1 MTLLQKNG
9 RTDEKVED
17 YPQDRAKEL
26 RVESLLC
33 RLKYRNTLPE
43 LPFDPKFLAYPL
55 EPSRFL
61 QYVATSLERNYKHE
75 LLTETDVGVDVD
87 LIDPDVFK
95 IDKSVKLHPDDERL
109 LEDDTPAAINARKS
123 RHQKSVSW
131 LRRTEY
137 ISTEMYNRWNK
148 SDKVE
153 SKLGYSVKR
162 HLNEEIVYRD
172 RESQIAAIEATFR
185 AAKKPIT
192 KHYSKPNVHAVEVL
206 PVLPDFTLWRYPCA
220 QVIFDDDP
228 ARKNKSN
235 AEQKE
240 EVNQAMIRGMV
251 DESGDHF
258 VAYFL
263 PTESTKQLRRLDIEN
278 HVPYT
283 EGAAYEYELAREYNW
298 NVKNKT
304 MANYEENYFFVFRKD
319 GVFYNE
325 LETRV
330 RLSKRRKL
338 TQSGSF
344 MTGGGGGGGALPAP
358 KTRLIVHHRDFTDEE
373 LKAQTDRLYML
384 EHDVEDEEEED
395 EDEEE
400 EDGAHR
406 AHERSGDTEHGSPSE
421 GHSEACEDELH
432 NPADNDAQEE
442 DTDEFRETQSEGSE
456 VEEVPARSSHSAK
469 KSMAKRSPS
478 EDEEEEEQDVEEE
491 DEEDEEDDDL
501 ADSPPPVSPPQRSR
515 RPSATGSGSA
525 SKKSAAPAKSRHA
538 KKALVSD
545 DDFTDTDD
553 EEVPNKP
560 SKTHKPASG
569 QRTTAPPVKTSQ
581 VFDSDDEDESDLSDL
596 SD

>member
-1 MTLLQKNG
+1 MTLSQNG
-9 RTDEKVED
+9 RASDDKVDEYQHE
-17 YPQDRAKEL
+17 RAKEL
-26 RVESLLC
+26 RPESLLC
-33 RLKYRNTLPE
+33 RLKYKNALPE

-75 LLTETDVGVDVD
+75 LLTETDVGVEVD
-87 LIDPDVFK
+87 LIDPDIFK

-109 LEDDTPAAINARKS
+109 LEDENPAAINARKS

-137 ISTEMYNRWNK
+137 ISTELYNRWNK

-172 RESQIAAIEATFR
+172 RESQIAAIEATFK
-185 AAKKPIT
+185 AAKKPIV

-206 PVLPDFTLWRYPCA
+206 PVLPDFALWRYPCA

-263 PTESTKQLRRLDIEN
+263 PTESTKQLRRLDAEN
-278 HVPYT
+278 RIPYT

-319 GVFYNE
+319 GVYYNE

-344 MTGGGGGGGALPAP
+344 VTGGGGGVPSAP
-358 KTRLIVHHRDFTDEE
+358 KTRLIVHHRDFTDDE

-384 EHDVEDEEEED
+384 EHDIEGDDED
-395 EDEEE
+395 EDADEGEEE
-400 EDGAHR
+400 GDEADRGGEEGEDDEVADQTSTD
-406 AHERSGDTEHGSPSE
+406 SGGDKPQTSAVKQPDNSDEKAIWDS
-421 GHSEACEDELH
+421 EDELS
-432 NPADNDAQEE
+432 ADE
-442 DTDEFRETQSEGSE
+442 DVDDE
-456 VEEVPARSSHSAK
+456 
-469 KSMAKRSPS
+469 
-478 EDEEEEEQDVEEE
+478 
-491 DEEDEEDDDL
+491 
-501 ADSPPPVSPPQRSR
+501 PPSPPQVTVGASKLTHSTSQRA
-515 RPSATGSGSA
+515 PSA
-525 SKKSAAPAKSRHA
+525 R
-538 KKALVSD
+538 
-545 DDFTDTDD
+545 
-553 EEVPNKP
+553 
-560 SKTHKPASG
+560 
-569 QRTTAPPVKTSQ
+569 TSQ
-581 VFDSDDEDESDLSDL
+581 VFQSDDEDEDDSDLSD
-596 SD
+596 